1 MYFNNF
7 IKRRKKMKERK
18 NINLVGASSVG
29 SAGKSR
35 RRKSAFKAMKKAAN
49 KAGRVGLRKQRRS
62 GKG

>member
-1 MYFNNF
+1 
-7 IKRRKKMKERK
+7 MKERK